1 MVASSRHPHI
11 PASVAALNRGNLVER
26 HLRITGMTTT
36 AQRLAGAAATLL
48 GRPLPLRLRA
58 WDGTETGP
66 GGASDTSQGAGPAD
80 GPILVFRHRRA
91 LRRLAW
97 SPGELGLAEAYISG
111 DLDVDGDLQAGLAA
125 VWSPG
130 QPLRVR
136 PAIGDC
142 PRLIA
147 AAVRLRV
154 PGRRPP
160 RPGQAA
166 SLSGR
171 RHTRDRDRAAI
182 AHHYDVGNEFYE
194 LLLDASMAYSC
205 GYYRQGAG
213 GSLEDAQQAKLELIC
228 RKLRLTEGSTHLD
241 IGCGWGSL
249 ICYAAEHFGTRSVG
263 VTLSRRQFEYVSK
276 RVADRELADRVE
288 VVHAD
293 YREIGAG
300 TLAARIGTF
309 DAASSIEMGEHVG
322 DQEYPAFT
330 GLLHDAIRPGGMVLV
345 QQMSRGQNA
354 PGGGAFIETY
364 IAPDMHMK
372 PLGATVSHLAGA
384 GLEVRDV
391 QAMRE
396 HYAWT
401 VDAWARTLDAHWAE
415 AVELI
420 GEIGARIWRLY
431 LAGGA
436 LAFSSGRMGVDQILA
451 TRPHADGSTEIAPGR
466 ADREAGVDRS

>member
-1 MVASSRHPHI
+1 
-11 PASVAALNRGNLVER
+11 
-26 HLRITGMTTT
+26 MTTT

-48 GRPLPLRLRA
+48 GRPLALRLRA
-58 WDGTETGP
+58 WDGSETGP

-80 GPILVFRHRRA
+80 APVLVFRHRRA

-111 DLDVDGDLQAGLAA
+111 DLDVDGDLQAALAA
-125 VWSPG
+125 VWSPD

-136 PAIGDC
+136 PAVGDWPGLIGT
-142 PRLIA
+142 
-147 AAVRLRV
+147 AVRLRV
-154 PGRRPP
+154 PGRRP

-194 LLLDASMAYSC
+194 LLLDESMAYSC
-205 GYYRQGAG
+205 GYYRQGPA

-228 RKLRLTEGSTHLD
+228 GKLALAEGSTHLD

-276 RVADRELADRVE
+276 RVADRGLADRVE

-293 YREIGAG
+293 FREIGEGA
-300 TLAARIGTF
+300 LASRIGTF
-309 DAASSIEMGEHVG
+309 DAVSTIEMGEHVG
-322 DQEYPAFT
+322 DEEYPAFT
-330 GLLHDAIRPGGMVLV
+330 GLLHDVIRPGGMVLV

-372 PLGATVSHLAGA
+372 PLGATVSHLASA

-401 VDAWARTLDAHWAE
+401 VNAWARTLDARWAE

-451 TRPHADGSTEIAPGR
+451 TRPQADGSTELAPGR
-466 ADREAGVDRS
+466 AAWESGVDPS